1 MRESTLNGYLKIK
14 GLTSEFPE
22 LTVIIVQLNG
32 YNKITYIFLDF
43 LWSRSNGT
51 KIFFSY
57 TQMASGSKK
66 WSIALGMHINCV
78 L

>member
-43 LWSRSNGT
+43 L
-51 KIFFSY
+51 
-57 TQMASGSKK
+57 
-66 WSIALGMHINCV
+66 
-78 L
+78 